1 MRIFNA
7 LRVGRRVHVQNA
19 MTSKIVKRSD
29 GARTIFKIS
38 GRIRSGDLE
47 ELRGQMGGHTGG
59 IVLDLEEVTLVDV
72 EVVRFLNQIESSGAR
87 LMNCPP
93 YIREW
98 MNAQPRENEREE

>member
-38 GRIRSGDLE
+38 GRIRSEDLE

-72 EVVRFLNQIESSGAR
+72 EVVRFLGICEAMGVE
-87 LMNCPP
+87 LVNCSP

-98 MNAQPRENEREE
+98 VLRERGSHEEN

>member
-47 ELRGQMGGHTGG
+47 ELRGQMGGYAAG

-72 EVVRFLNQIESSGAR
+72 EVVRFLGMCKAKGVELVHCS
-87 LMNCPP
+87 P

-98 MNAQPRENEREE
+98 VFREQASDEEN

>member
-1 MRIFNA
+1 ME
-7 LRVGRRVHVQNA
+7 RRVHTENA
-19 MTSKIVKRSD
+19 MMLKIVKKSD

-72 EVVRFLNQIESSGAR
+72 EVVRFLGMCELKGVDLLHCS
-87 LMNCPP
+87 P

-98 MNAQPRENEREE
+98 VFREQASDEEN